1 MTSDVIAAMTPEQR
15 QELEALG
22 VRVQFPARHVIFMEG
37 QPSRSVLILQEGNV
51 AVMQEAEDGSEV
63 LLAVRGPGEL
73 MGDEGALTGE
83 PRSATVKAVSSVVG
97 LDVKAEDLVQ
107 LVDKYHLWPQMYRS
121 AILRRR
127 ESDDER
133 ASLTRLDVT
142 HRFAR
147 MLLGLVMEAGKEVN
161 GRWEI
166 DVALSQQDLAS
177 RVGASRE
184 AVALVLRNLRK
195 QGLVATGRQEITVL
209 DLDGLRIL
217 ASTSQ

>member
-1 MTSDVIAAMTPEQR
+1 MTSDVIAAMTTEQR

-22 VRVQFPARHVIFMEG
+22 VRVQFPARHVIFLEG

-51 AVMQEAEDGSEV
+51 AVMQAAEDGSEV

-147 MLLGLVMEAGKEVN
+147 MLLGLVMEAGKEV
-161 GRWEI
+161 
-166 DVALSQQDLAS
+166 
-177 RVGASRE
+177 
-184 AVALVLRNLRK
+184 
-195 QGLVATGRQEITVL
+195 
-209 DLDGLRIL
+209 
-217 ASTSQ
+217 